1 MSIFDVR
8 HQERAHRIIQRAM
21 TSQRIPHAYLFVGPE
36 GVGKEMLALRL
47 GRVLL
52 CESPIRQPAPEGV
65 SDSPLE
71 AQDACGQCADC
82 RLVEAGTH
90 PDLHLIYRQL
100 NRQHPEPLVRKQKA
114 LFVGVDVIRHF
125 LIGRAGTCP
134 SRGRAKVFVVREAE
148 RMNEAAQ
155 NCLLKSLEE
164 PSPSTFIILISS
176 ALDRM
181 LPTVRSRCQPV
192 AFQPLPTDFVSE
204 QLHKLRPDADPQAIN
219 YLAQRSGGSLGV
231 ACKLLDDGLF
241 PIKQAWGDQLAAL
254 LRPARGFAPNEL
266 AKPFAED
273 AKKLGKCVSARD
285 PDVSDTDATR
295 QGLQS
300 LLAVLADY
308 YLDAL
313 RRRVGAVLP
322 AINSDHPEIAEQLAV
337 SRATPA
343 LLASLRAIT
352 ETDTHITRNANIDL
366 ALESLFIKLARNS
379 TGQAA

>member
-8 HQERAHRIIQRAM
+8 HQERAHRIIQRALN
-21 TSQRIPHAYLFVGPE
+21 SRRVPHAYLFVGPE

-47 GRVLL
+47 ARALL
-52 CESPIRQPAPEGV
+52 CEAPICRPVPEVFPDMPIEGH
-65 SDSPLE
+65 
-71 AQDACGQCADC
+71 DACGQCPDC

-100 NRQHPEPLVRKQKA
+100 NRQHPDPLIRKQKA
-114 LFVGVDVIRHF
+114 LFLGVDVIRHF
-125 LIGRAGTCP
+125 LIDRSGTCP
-134 SRGRAKVFVVREAE
+134 NRGRAKVFVIREAE

-155 NCLLKSLEE
+155 NSLLKSLEE
-164 PSPSTFIILISS
+164 PAASTFIILISS

-192 AFQPLPTDFVSE
+192 AFQALPADFIAE
-204 QLHKLRPDADPQAIN
+204 QLRALRPAADPAELD
-219 YLAQRSGGSLGV
+219 YLARRSGGSLGT

-241 PIKQAWGDQLAAL
+241 PIKQTWGDQLAAM
-254 LRPARGFAPNEL
+254 LRPARGLAPNEL

-273 AKKLGKCVSARD
+273 AKKLGKCVAARD

-300 LLAVLADY
+300 LLAVLADF

-313 RRRVGAVLP
+313 RQSVGADLSP
-322 AINSDHPEIAEQLAV
+322 LNADQPDIAMQLAT
-337 SRATPA
+337 SRSAPA

-352 ETDTHITRNANIDL
+352 EADTNLARNANIDL
-366 ALESLFIKLARNS
+366 TLEALFIQLARNS
-379 TGQAA
+379 ASQAA